1 MRVSKYRLD
10 IILAVIL
17 TGTLMLYYLKLANGP
32 GLIAISLLGMAP
44 VLWGAGK
51 SLYKREWQSMS
62 LLASLALLL
71 ALINKEW
78 ASVVFIELMLTAAR
92 ILEDVTEDK
101 TKKNIESLL
110 KLRPDTAL
118 LERDGSL
125 KRLSINEIRIG
136 DIVIIGV
143 EERIPVDGVVIS
155 GAAAVDES
163 SLTGESL
170 PVEKNEG
177 DIVLSSTLVKSGNI
191 RIRTEKIGKE
201 TTLEKIISLVESA
214 KNQKPGIQTTGEKFG
229 RIYLLSVFIVSVFL
243 FLTSRDLQLVLA
255 VVLVVCA
262 DDIAIAIPITYLEA
276 IRKSASLGIIVKSA
290 KHLEALSKI
299 RTIVFDKTGTL
310 TTGTLTVTDLVP
322 DKNVSESE
330 LLGAAAMASA
340 KSSHPI
346 AKAIIAYSKN
356 KGLLE
361 SIPETIEEKGGRG
374 ILAWHGKDLVI
385 FGKQAL
391 IEERGFVIPQELIAS
406 AKQKIITGHSI
417 SFVAKN
423 DSVLGF
429 VSVAD
434 HEKKDAPDVIS
445 ELHSLGIEKTVM
457 LTGDNALTAERISGS
472 IGIDEWRADL
482 LPEDKVRIFEQI
494 LADAK
499 RGSKVA
505 FVGDGI
511 NDAPVLARAD
521 VGVAMG
527 GLGSDAAIETAD
539 VVLMTD
545 APAKM
550 AEAVRIARHTRRIV
564 WQNIALA
571 FFVKGMFIFLGTVG
585 MATMWEAVFADM
597 GTALLALL
605 NATRTLRP
613 AYLHLTHDSAA

>member
-17 TGTLMLYYLKLANGP
+17 TGTLMLYYLKLVNGP
-32 GLIAISLLGMAP
+32 GLIAISLVGTAP
-44 VLWGAGK
+44 VLWIAGK

-62 LLASLALLL
+62 LLASIALLL
-71 ALINKEW
+71 AIINKEW

-118 LERDGSL
+118 LEQDGSL
-125 KRLSINEIRIG
+125 KRIPVNEIKIG
-136 DIVIIGV
+136 DIVIIGI
-143 EERIPVDGVVIS
+143 EERIPVDGIVVS
-155 GAAAVDES
+155 GSAAIDES

-177 DIVLSSTLVKSGNI
+177 DMVLSSTLVKSGNI

-229 RIYLLSVFIVSVFL
+229 RIYLISVFIVSVVL
-243 FLTSRDLQLVLA
+243 FLISRNLQLVLA

-299 RTIVFDKTGTL
+299 KTIVFDKTGTL
-310 TTGTLTVTDLVP
+310 TTGTLIITGLTP
-322 DKNVSESE
+322 DKNVSEPE
-330 LLGAAAMASA
+330 LLEAAATASA
-340 KSSHPI
+340 KSNHPI
-346 AKAIIAYSKN
+346 AKAVIAYSKG

-374 ILAWHGKDLVI
+374 TLARHGKDLII

-391 IEERGFVIPQELIAS
+391 IEESGLVISQELAAS
-406 AKQKIITGHSI
+406 AKQKIVTGHSV

-445 ELHSLGIEKTVM
+445 ELHSLGVEKTIM
-457 LTGDNALTAERISGS
+457 LTGDNALTAERISGN

-482 LPEDKVRIFEQI
+482 LPEDKVNTIKQLQE
-494 LADAK
+494 K
-499 RGSKVA
+499 NSVA
-505 FVGDGI
+505 MVGDGI
-511 NDAPVLARAD
+511 NDAAALSIAG
-521 VGVAMG
+521 VGIAMG
-527 GLGSDAAIETAD
+527 ERGMEGTIDSAQI
-539 VVLMTD
+539 VLMKD
-545 APAKM
+545 DLSAIPQIIRIG
-550 AEAVRIARHTRRIV
+550 RIARQISVQDFWIWGISNVIGLTLVFMGIIGPTGAAAYNFISDFFPLINSLRISSII
-564 WQNIALA
+564 NRHAKNSTKI
-571 FFVKGMFIFLGTVG
+571 
-585 MATMWEAVFADM
+585 
-597 GTALLALL
+597 
-605 NATRTLRP
+605 
-613 AYLHLTHDSAA
+613 

>member
-482 LPEDKVRIFEQI
+482 LPEDKVRTIKQLQEKN
-494 LADAK
+494 A
-499 RGSKVA
+499 VA
-505 FVGDGI
+505 MVGDGI
-511 NDAPVLARAD
+511 NDAAALSIAG
-521 VGVAMG
+521 VGIAMG
-527 GLGSDAAIETAD
+527 ERGMEGTIDSAQI
-539 VVLMTD
+539 VLMKD
-545 APAKM
+545 DLSAIPQIIRIG
-550 AEAVRIARHTRRIV
+550 RIARQISVQDFWIWGISNVIGLTLVFMGIIGPTGAAAYNFISDFFPLINSLRISSII
-564 WQNIALA
+564 NH
-571 FFVKGMFIFLGTVG
+571 
-585 MATMWEAVFADM
+585 
-597 GTALLALL
+597 
-605 NATRTLRP
+605 RTK
-613 AYLHLTHDSAA
+613 TSKKI

>member
-17 TGTLMLYYLKLANGP
+17 TGTLMLYYLKLVNDP
-32 GLIAISLLGMAP
+32 GLIAISLLGMIP
-44 VLWGAGK
+44 VLWSAGK

-62 LLASLALLL
+62 LLASFALLL

-118 LERDGSL
+118 LEQDGSL
-125 KRLSINEIRIG
+125 KRISINEIRIG

-177 DIVLSSTLVKSGNI
+177 DIVLSSTIVKSGNI

-229 RIYLLSVFIVSVFL
+229 RIYLSSIFIVSVVL
-243 FLTSRDLQLVLA
+243 FLISRDLQLVLA

-310 TTGTLTVTDLVP
+310 TTGTLTVTDLIP
-322 DKNVSESE
+322 NKNVSESE
-330 LLGAAAMASA
+330 LLGAAATASA

-406 AKQKIITGHSI
+406 AKQNIITGHSI

-429 VSVAD
+429 VAVAD
-434 HEKKDAPDVIS
+434 HEKKDALDVIS
-445 ELHSLGIEKTVM
+445 ELHSLGVEKTVM
-457 LTGDNALTAERISGS
+457 LTGDNALTAERISRS

-482 LPEDKVRIFEQI
+482 LPEDKVRTIKQLQE
-494 LADAK
+494 K
-499 RGSKVA
+499 NPVA
-505 FVGDGI
+505 MVGDGI
-511 NDAPVLARAD
+511 NDAAALSIAG
-521 VGVAMG
+521 VGIAMG
-527 GLGSDAAIETAD
+527 ERGMEGTIDSAQI
-539 VVLMTD
+539 VLMKD
-545 APAKM
+545 DLSAIPQIIRIG
-550 AEAVRIARHTRRIV
+550 RIARQISVQDFWIWGISNVIGLTLVFMGIIGPTGAAAYNFISDFFPLINSLRISSIINRHTRTSTKI
-564 WQNIALA
+564 
-571 FFVKGMFIFLGTVG
+571 
-585 MATMWEAVFADM
+585 
-597 GTALLALL
+597 
-605 NATRTLRP
+605 
-613 AYLHLTHDSAA
+613 